1 MYFARDRFG
10 PVTKRATGIALIAVA
25 ATLWGTWPL
34 YTRGGALSGLT
45 IGFITM
51 AVMSLPA
58 PFVFRRDDFAD
69 RGAVIA
75 LVLIGLADAA
85 NVFLYFSALSRG
97 PVVVGVLT
105 HYLAPTL
112 VALLAP
118 TLLREPRSRRALLA
132 APLVLLGLGLVLGQG
147 HGDAA
152 DGWLTTA
159 ALGAGSAI
167 FYAIVVLGSRR
178 AGRTFGPLA
187 VTSLHSVVSALAL
200 LICFQGDALPARLDA
215 SVAVICFAALVN
227 GLFAATLFNISLRA
241 IGSQLVG
248 VFTYLEPLTAALL
261 GVLVLHEPF
270 NALAGL
276 GVLLVIAAGG
286 WAAAEPQRIAPLD
299 IAEP

>member
-1 MYFARDRFG
+1 MYFARDRSG
-10 PVTKRATGIALIAVA
+10 PVTKRATGIALIVVA

-51 AVMSLPA
+51 TVMSLPA
-58 PFVFRRDDFAD
+58 PFVFRRADFGD

-75 LVLIGLADAA
+75 LLLIGLADAA

-132 APLVLLGLGLVLGQG
+132 APLVLLGLGLVLG
-147 HGDAA
+147 HGEAA

-159 ALGAGSAI
+159 GLGAGSAI
-167 FYAIVVLGSRR
+167 FYAVVVLGSRR

-187 VTSLHSVVSALAL
+187 VTSLHSVISALAL
-200 LICFQGDALPARLDA
+200 LSCFQGEALPTRLDEN
-215 SVAVICFAALVN
+215 VAVICFAALVN

-241 IGSQLVG
+241 IGSQQVG

-261 GVLVLHEPF
+261 GVWVLHEPF
-270 NALAGL
+270 NAVAGL
-276 GVLLVIAAGG
+276 GVVLVIAAGG
-286 WAAAEPQRIAPLD
+286 WAATEPQRIAPLD

>member
-10 PVTKRATGIALIAVA
+10 PVTKRATGIAFIAVA

-34 YTRGGALSGLT
+34 YARGGALSGLT

-118 TLLREPRSRRALLA
+118 TLLREPRSRRALFA
-132 APLVLLGLGLVLGQG
+132 APLVLLGLGLVLGR
-147 HGDAA
+147 GDAS
-152 DGWLTTA
+152 DGWLPTA

-187 VTSLHSVVSALAL
+187 VTSLHSVISALAL
-200 LICFQGDALPARLDA
+200 WLCFQREALPARLDA

-270 NALAGL
+270 NALAAL